1 MHNRTPLNGLL
12 LHGVI
17 DVLWNSYRLSLH
29 CDTHNNELWPQPH
42 GKSVVISRRAER
54 TFLTICLTG
63 NTPGCT
69 KSQMQNVKKRTHSSF
84 SSNLLWTAICSV
96 EIHLTIWP
104 QQHSPSQIR
113 EYVGKIQTYAHT
125 NISPQIH
132 CEEHIRW
139 IPPKFKSVYVSMWLK
154 LLQQSICTLCCVYV
168 GMLSVDK
175 SGHPCCTTDKS
186 RSNTCPPPSHYRN
199 TSTWEDTSQQVCSVN
214 TEQAHFFW
222 LDASTAFISHCRIEM
237 CQPLEI
243 LL

>member
-1 MHNRTPLNGLL
+1 MVWLMFCETVTDCHFTVTHITMSCG
-12 LHGVI
+12 HSHMGK
-17 DVLWNSYRLSLH
+17 VLWFQEEQRGHFWPSAWQG
-29 CDTHNNELWPQPH
+29 THLAVPNPRCRMLKKN
-42 GKSVVISRRAER
+42 
-54 TFLTICLTG
+54 TFQLLVKFAMDSNMFSG
-63 NTPGCT
+63 NTFNNLTPAALT
-69 KSQMQNVKKRTHSSF
+69 LSDKRICRKNT
-84 SSNLLWTAICSV
+84 NLRAYKYIATNSLWGALKMNST
-96 EIHLTIWP
+96 
-104 QQHSPSQIR
+104 QIQ
-113 EYVGKIQTYAHT
+113 VCVCKHVI
-125 NISPQIH
+125 
-132 CEEHIRW
+132 
-139 IPPKFKSVYVSMWLK
+139 LK

-222 LDASTAFISHCRIEM
+222 LDESTAFISHCRIEM